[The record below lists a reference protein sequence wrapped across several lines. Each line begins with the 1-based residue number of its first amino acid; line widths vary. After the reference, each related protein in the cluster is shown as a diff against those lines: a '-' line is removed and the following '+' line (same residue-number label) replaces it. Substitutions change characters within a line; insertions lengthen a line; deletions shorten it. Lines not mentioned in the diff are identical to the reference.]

1 MSTFNPLNADDMCGD
16 TDGTSESRPSSIKL
30 GKPQY
35 RLIEYVEDLDRYRP
49 GGYHPLKIGDDL
61 NDGRYRLVDKLGY
74 GGYSTI
80 WLVRDLQMARY
91 VAVKAIAADASICAH
106 EASFLCSLAKSPPR
120 PGIEIIPPL
129 IEQF

>member
-1 MSTFNPLNADDMCGD
+1 MSTFNPLNADKMYGD
-16 TDGTSESRPSSIKL
+16 TDGTSESRPSSIKP

-61 NDGRYRLVDKLGY
+61 DDGRYRLVDKLGY

-80 WLVRDLQMARY
+80 WL
-91 VAVKAIAADASICAH
+91 AVTYRWPDIW
-106 EASFLCSLAKSPPR
+106 R
-120 PGIEIIPPL
+120 
-129 IEQF
+129 